1 MVKAECPSC
10 YFEMELEDII
20 EGEVITC
27 EDCGA
32 DFEVV
37 AIKDGVATLK
47 PAETTQ
53 EDWGE

>member
-10 YFEMELEDII
+10 YFEMELKDVI

-37 AIKDGVATLK
+37 KIADGVATLK